1 VSDDW
6 NALAAGFDDEPDHG
20 LRDPL
25 VRAAWWEVLQP
36 HLPAPPAVVADLAC
50 GTGSLTLL
58 LADHGY
64 DVTGVDLAP
73 AMLEQ
78 AEAKVGDRAR
88 LLLGDVTAPPLPPG
102 SCDVVLARHVL
113 FALPEPQAVLAR
125 WVALLRPGGR
135 LLLVEGFWHTGSGLR
150 AAQLHRMLRRLRTD
164 VEVVPLSD
172 RDALWGRHV
181 DDERYLVV
189 SRA

>member
-1 VSDDW
+1 VSDYW
-6 NALAAGFDDEPDHG
+6 NAQAAEFDDEPDHG

-36 HLPAPPAVVADLAC
+36 RLPAPPAAIADLAC

-58 LADHGY
+58 LADHGF

-73 AMLEQ
+73 AMLER

-88 LLLGDVTAPPLPPG
+88 LLLGDVATPPLPAA
-102 SCDVVLARHVL
+102 SFDVVLARHVL
-113 FALPEPQAVLAR
+113 FALPESEAVLAR
-125 WVALLRPGGR
+125 WIALLRPGGR

-150 AAQLHRMLRRLRTD
+150 AAELERMLRPLRAE

-172 RDALWGRHV
+172 RDALWGGPAG
-181 DDERYLVV
+181 DERYLVV
-189 SRA
+189 SRS